1 MDEQKSYAECLNMG
15 RAVYCMQCVRMNKE
29 YKDMFR
35 SSTPLSVPYPY
46 SDKKTET
53 PQPEKRGCE
62 ETMKR
67 SSILHSP

>member
-1 MDEQKSYAECLNMG
+1 MSSFSCGCEVKIMDEQKSCAECLNMG
-15 RAVYCMQCVRMNKE
+15 RAVYCMQCVRMNKG

-53 PQPEKRGCE
+53 PQPEKR
-62 ETMKR
+62 
-67 SSILHSP
+67 